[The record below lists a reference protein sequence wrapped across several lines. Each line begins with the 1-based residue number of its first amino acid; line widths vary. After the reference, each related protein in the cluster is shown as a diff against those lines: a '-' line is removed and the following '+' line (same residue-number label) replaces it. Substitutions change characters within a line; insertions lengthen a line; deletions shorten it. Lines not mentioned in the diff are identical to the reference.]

1 MPLLDRQ
8 YIFRLSFMHRFHQNQ
23 FSLTRDSS
31 SAGPEQH
38 HSGMAS
44 SAQLHSL
51 ISYEQT
57 ATVTASPPFSSHCFP
72 VVRLGVLGK
81 EGLGVS
87 ECLFINGLLFQ
98 QILRIFFLI
107 SYLSTDKST
116 DSKSFSFLCVCSED
130 LST

>member
-8 YIFRLSFMHRFHQNQ
+8 YIFKLSSMPRFHHSQ
-23 FSLTRDSS
+23 FSLTCDSS

-57 ATVTASPPFSSHCFP
+57 AIVTASPPFSSHCFP

-87 ECLFINGLLFQ
+87 ECLFINGLLMANTEN
-98 QILRIFFLI
+98 IFLNFLFK
-107 SYLSTDKST
+107 YR
-116 DSKSFSFLCVCSED
+116 
-130 LST
+130 